1 MHNILKFKNLFGGAT
16 FLLGIFLS
24 EVAYAVACPV
34 CTVAVVTGTVIARN
48 YGIDDTITG
57 LWIGAVTLI
66 ACQWTIVWIESLLKK
81 KSKKLKPLGKKIL
94 EAVTYLSFYALVIWP
109 LHSLEVVGIENNLIF
124 GMDKILFGIIFGTL
138 IFFVAEK
145 WHEEIKENN
154 NNKVLFPFQRV
165 IIPVGSLAI
174 LSVIFYFLTKNN

>member
-1 MHNILKFKNLFGGAT
+1 MHNTYKRIFGAFVFLTGLLFSKA
-16 FLLGIFLS
+16 
-24 EVAYAVACPV
+24 VYAVACPV
-34 CTVAVVTGTVIARN
+34 CTVAVVTGTFFARE

-66 ACQWTIVWIESLLKK
+66 ACQWTIIWIEGLLKK
-81 KSKKLKPLGKKIL
+81 KNKKLKPVAKKVL
-94 EAVTYLSFYALVIWP
+94 EFFTYVLFYAFVIWP
-109 LHSLEVVGIENNLIF
+109 LHSMEVVGITNNQIF

-145 WHEEIKENN
+145 WHEEIKTNN

-165 IIPVGSLAI
+165 VIPVGSLVV
-174 LSVIFYFLTKNN
+174 LSVIFYFLTKV